1 MPEIR
6 VTYAIPAYLNHDC
19 DRMHLDS
26 YEMQEVILPEHGRD
40 KMRKAIR
47 VVIRGRNFKAV
58 AQPLVAFV
66 GKAPLRYLRIAPDER
81 SIEGILL
88 EEPQRRARVE
98 VILGDQDGARH
109 PTVVNP
115 ATIVRI

>member
-1 MPEIR
+1 MPQIR
-6 VTYAIPAYLNHDC
+6 VTYAIPAELNHDC

-26 YEMQEVILPEHGRD
+26 YAMQEVMLPEPERGA
-40 KMRKAIR
+40 MRKAIR

-66 GKAPLRYLRIAPDER
+66 GKAPVQFLRIAPDER
-81 SIEGILL
+81 SVEGILL
-88 EEPQRRARVE
+88 EEPLPGAPVE

-109 PTVVNP
+109 PTAVDP
-115 ATIVRI
+115 AEIVRI